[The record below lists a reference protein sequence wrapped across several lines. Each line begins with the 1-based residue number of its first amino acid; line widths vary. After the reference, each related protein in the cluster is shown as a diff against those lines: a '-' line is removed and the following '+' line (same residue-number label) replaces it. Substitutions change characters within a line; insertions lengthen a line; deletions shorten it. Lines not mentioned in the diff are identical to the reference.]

1 MHAGQFATLREV
13 LEFYRSQAQNPE
25 LSHGNLTD
33 KELDQLEAFLHA
45 LSSPIASFQ
54 AEVQ

>member
-1 MHAGQFATLREV
+1 MHAGQFVTLREV

-45 LSSPIASFQ
+45 LSSPITSLQ